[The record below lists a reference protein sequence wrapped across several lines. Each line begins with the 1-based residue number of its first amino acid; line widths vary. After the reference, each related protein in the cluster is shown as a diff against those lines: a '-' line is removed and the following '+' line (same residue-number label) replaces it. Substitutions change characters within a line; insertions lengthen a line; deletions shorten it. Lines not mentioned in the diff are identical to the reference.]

1 METVKQYG
9 FKNKAE
15 ILLHIKKAV
24 LSVARMALASI
35 AMSLAYMLSSTVI
48 HVDVPMTA
56 EEAQWATQALF
67 LVSTINALVLAYPIL
82 RSHWH
87 GLKLIGAVI
96 LIQSGVETFMTQ
108 IETLYFNRAIQMG
121 TGEMMASV
129 FAGALRALIFAP
141 LAVLFL
147 GRMRNSGK
155 PEEKKT
161 ALKPSEWG
169 LRVLALAVLY
179 AIVYFMFGYFVAWQ
193 WEETRLF
200 YSGTTA
206 ILPFIAHFRALFGAD
221 PLIIPFQ
228 LLRGALWTALAVLI
242 ARMMKAKRWEKSLAV
257 ALIFAGLLSSG
268 IGLFPNPVMP
278 PLVRQSHFFEILFSM
293 LLFGGIAGWVVN
305 PSIPS
310 HNVREVA
317 GKHNTA
323 AKELSMNGTGIQ
335 VRNFRKTYGSYIA
348 VENISFD
355 VMPGEIFGLLGPNGA
370 GKTSTLECLEGL
382 RQPNGGVL
390 CVAGIDPAG
399 DSRKLRNTIGVQLQ
413 SAGLPE
419 GITPNE
425 AIQFFCAYHDV
436 APRFDLLERLGL
448 HEKRDTQFFELSAG
462 QQRRLALALA
472 VAHDPKVLFL
482 DEPTAG
488 LDVASRAELHDLMRE
503 LKANGTTIILATH
516 DMAEAEELSDRV
528 AILLK
533 GKIVAVGTPMEITS
547 TGAGLTKVSV
557 RTQNTCL
564 AAPSIS
570 LPAVSQHLFK
580 DEYNIYFSS
589 DIGPLLSAIIAA
601 TEANGD
607 TLIDLRVERPSLE
620 DRFLEITNTG
630 ALQ

>member
-1 METVKQYG
+1 
-9 FKNKAE
+9 
-15 ILLHIKKAV
+15 
-24 LSVARMALASI
+24 
-35 AMSLAYMLSSTVI
+35 
-48 HVDVPMTA
+48 
-56 EEAQWATQALF
+56 
-67 LVSTINALVLAYPIL
+67 
-82 RSHWH
+82 
-87 GLKLIGAVI
+87 
-96 LIQSGVETFMTQ
+96 MTQ

-121 TGEMMASV
+121 TNEMTAIV

-147 GRMRNSGK
+147 GRMRISRE

-161 ALKPSEWG
+161 ALRLSEWG
-169 LRVLALAVLY
+169 LRFLALAMLY
-179 AIVYFMFGYFVAWQ
+179 AILYFIFGYFVAWQ

-206 ILPFIAHFRALFGAD
+206 ILPFFTHVQALFAAD

-242 ARMMKAKRWEKSLAV
+242 VRIMKAKRWEVSLAV

-293 LLFGGIAGWVVN
+293 LLFGGIAGWFVT
-305 PSIPS
+305 PPISF

-323 AKELSMNGTGIQ
+323 AKELSVNSTGIQ
-335 VRNFRKTYGSYIA
+335 VRNFRKTYGSCIA

-390 CVAGIDPAG
+390 CVAGIDAAS

-425 AIQFFCAYHDV
+425 AIRFFCAYHDV

-448 HEKRDTQFFELSAG
+448 HEKRDAQFFELSAG

-472 VAHDPKVLFL
+472 IAHDPKVLFL

-503 LKANGTTIILATH
+503 LKSKGTTIVLATH

-533 GKIVAVGTPMEITS
+533 GKIVAVGTPMEITA

-557 RTQNTCL
+557 RTQNACL
-564 AAPSIS
+564 SAPNII
-570 LPAVSQHLFK
+570 LPAVSQHIAK
-580 DEYNIYFSS
+580 EGYNIYFSS

-601 TEANGD
+601 IEANGD

-630 ALQ
+630 ASQ